1 MFCCNDCQSKE
12 DYNFIEVDNDY
23 VLTSINK
30 IFAVSL
36 PNKRAFY

>member
-1 MFCCNDCQSKE
+1 MTAKVKKTIILLFN
-12 DYNFIEVDNDY
+12 
-23 VLTSINK
+23 NK

>member
-1 MFCCNDCQSKE
+1 MTAKVKKAIILLPN
-12 DYNFIEVDNDY
+12 
-23 VLTSINK
+23 NK

>member
-1 MFCCNDCQSKE
+1 MTAKVKKTIILLHN
-12 DYNFIEVDNDY
+12 
-23 VLTSINK
+23 NK

>member
-1 MFCCNDCQSKE
+1 MTAKVKKTTILLPN
-12 DYNFIEVDNDY
+12 
-23 VLTSINK
+23 NK